1 MGVPKFKNINVKAY
15 KPGKSGINKSKKYIK
30 LSANESSLGMSD
42 GVRKVFKS
50 KKFIINRYPD
60 SKSNVLRKAMQY

>member
-30 LSANESSLGMSD
+30 LSANESSLGI
-42 GVRKVFKS
+42 S
-50 KKFIINRYPD
+50 KGIKQILTNKNLITNKYPD
-60 SKSNVLRKAMQY
+60 SKTKK